1 MYNTPDGIRV
11 LQGAERQLFVESL
24 GMIVDMLPLDEYS
37 TDIQVLEDL
46 TRSQRIATY
55 HAAARA
61 LLAEDEPP
69 PELTAVIEGAVAS
82 VYSHVRDMIA
92 LELEMPNLEMPD
104 VDDSVNY
111 DFGELP
117 EGPSWRERAIAAGRE
132 AEIEDLP
139 DPDSR
144 DFDDWDLLVE
154 CLEGRVLWDDD
165 WDMVEHL
172 DATPEVARRAKAKL
186 GISDDYFIAIPND
199 PSDAESERLL
209 AELRTLTREVRYSP

>member
-1 MYNTPDGIRV
+1 M
-11 LQGAERQLFVESL
+11 LQRAERQLFVESL
-24 GMIVDMLPLDEYS
+24 GMIVDMLTLDEFS

-46 TRSQRIATY
+46 ARNQTIATY

-69 PELTAVIEGAVAS
+69 PALTAVIEGAVAS
-82 VYSHVRDMIA
+82 VYRHVRDMIS
-92 LELEMPNLEMPD
+92 LELDIAD
-104 VDDSVNY
+104 VDDTVNF

-117 EGPSWRERAIAAGRE
+117 DGPSWRERAIAAGRE
-132 AEIEDLP
+132 VEIEDLP
-139 DPDSR
+139 DPDSQ
-144 DFDDWDLLVE
+144 DFDDWDLLIE

-186 GISDDYFIAIPND
+186 GISDDYFIAIPDD
-199 PSDAESERLL
+199 PTDAEAGRLL
-209 AELRTLTREVRYSP
+209 AELIALTRDVR

>member
-11 LQGAERQLFVESL
+11 LQGAERRLFVESL
-24 GMIVDMLPLDEYS
+24 GMLVDMLTLDEFS

-69 PELTAVIEGAVAS
+69 PALTAAIEGAVAS
-82 VYSHVRDMIA
+82 VYRQVRDMIS
-92 LELEMPNLEMPD
+92 LELDVAD
-104 VDDSVNY
+104 VDDAVDF

-117 EGPSWRERAIAAGRE
+117 EGPSWRERTIGVGRE
-132 AEIEDLP
+132 VGIEDLP
-139 DPDSR
+139 NPDDQ
-144 DFDDWDLLVE
+144 DFDDWELLIE

-165 WDMVEHL
+165 WDMVDHL
-172 DATPEVARRAKAKL
+172 DATPEVARRVKTKL
-186 GISDDYFIAIPND
+186 GISDDYFVAIPDD
-199 PSDAESERLL
+199 PSDAEAERLL
-209 AELRTLTREVRYSP
+209 AELIALTRDA

>member
-24 GMIVDMLPLDEYS
+24 GMIVDMLTLDEFS

-46 TRSQRIATY
+46 TRNQTIATY

-69 PELTAVIEGAVAS
+69 PALTAVIEGAVAS
-82 VYSHVRDMIA
+82 VYRHVRDMIS
-92 LELEMPNLEMPD
+92 LELDIAD
-104 VDDSVNY
+104 VDDTVNF

-117 EGPSWRERAIAAGRE
+117 EGPSWRDRAIAAGRE

-139 DPDSR
+139 DPDSQ
-144 DFDDWDLLVE
+144 DFDDWDLLIE

-165 WDMVEHL
+165 WDMVDQL

-186 GISDDYFIAIPND
+186 GISDDYFIAIPDD
-199 PSDAESERLL
+199 PTDAEAERLL
-209 AELRTLTREVRYSP
+209 TELRTLTRDAR